1 MALVKVKPTSAGR
14 RGVVKVVNPALHK
27 GRPFAKLVES
37 QSKKAG
43 RNKEALMAF
52 LHVDVLY
59 YSDADAHAEA
69 LANLAE
75 LWNTLQQTERAV
87 RARRTLDERY
97 PTSPFARR

>member
-1 MALVKVKPTSAGR
+1 
-14 RGVVKVVNPALHK
+14 
-27 GRPFAKLVES
+27 
-37 QSKKAG
+37 
-43 RNKEALMAF
+43 MAF

-87 RARRTLDERY
+87 RARRTLDEQY
-97 PTSPFARR
+97 PSSPFARH